1 MRNKNENSL
10 EYLRQRIL
18 SYSNL
23 DVKNTSSKRDYVYAR
38 VVFVKIMRDE
48 FIDCTFENIAEF
60 LGKKHCTLIYAYNQ
74 FTTIEKYE
82 SKYYQMYKFLL
93 IELEQ
98 EHLIIKNKVFG
109 HLEEEKEIAYARE
122 VVTSLMTIVQEE
134 VKKYKKKIKE
144 YKYEAVTD

>member
-1 MRNKNENSL
+1 MRDKSENSL
-10 EYLRQRIL
+10 EHVRQRIL

-23 DVKNTSSKRDYVYAR
+23 DVKNTSRKRDYVYAR

-48 FIDCTFENIAEF
+48 FIDCTFEHIAEF
-60 LGKKHCTLIYAYNQ
+60 LDKTHSSLIYAYNQ

-82 SKYYQMYKFLL
+82 PKYYKMYKFLL

-122 VVTSLMTIVQEE
+122 VVVDVMAKVQEE
-134 VKKYKKKIKE
+134 IKQ
-144 YKYEAVTD
+144 YKYETVTN